1 MPQVVETLYS
11 HHKKLVLVD
20 VKGDGDTRHIVAFL
34 GGLDLCKGR
43 YDTPQ
48 HSLFTNLDTTF
59 NGDFYNRTFH
69 VSILWLNH
77 TIFFLK

>member
-1 MPQVVETLYS
+1 MLQVVETFYS
-11 HHKKLVLVD
+11 HHQKVVLVD
-20 VKGDGDTRHIVAFL
+20 VEGDEGKRHIVAFL

-59 NGDFYNRTFH
+59 NGDFYNRTFR

-77 TIFFLK
+77 TLFF